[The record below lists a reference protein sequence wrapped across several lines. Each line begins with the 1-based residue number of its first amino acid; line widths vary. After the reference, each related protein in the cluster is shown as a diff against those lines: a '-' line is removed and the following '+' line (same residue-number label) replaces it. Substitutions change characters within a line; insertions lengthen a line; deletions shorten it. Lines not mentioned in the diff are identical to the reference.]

1 MTKQSSIKI
10 STDFVEEVRREIDV
24 SHRSVGAQVEYWA
37 KLGRAI
43 ENTPGF
49 DVERVKDAFEGR
61 LRVESSPSGEGR
73 EPFLMR
79 LSAAFDNP
87 DPATRERYKALGGRR
102 GAVGSDGSGGLVR
115 SPSPRPSDA
124 TE

>member
-1 MTKQSSIKI
+1 MPKQSSIKL
-10 STDFVEEVRREIDV
+10 STDFVEEVRREVDV

-43 ENTPGF
+43 ESTPGF
-49 DVERVKDAFEGR
+49 DVERVREAFDGR
-61 LRVESSPSGEGR
+61 LRVEALPTGEGR

-87 DPATRERYKALGGRR
+87 DDATRDRYRRLGERR
-102 GAVGSDGSGGLVR
+102 GAVGSDGAGGVVGSARSVQASGK
-115 SPSPRPSDA
+115 
-124 TE
+124 